1 MNISPINKFILL
13 ISTFLGWN
21 QSFSQDNSGGTE
33 LKSIE
38 EVIEGIDSLLGDIKN
53 SSSESNSAPLVP
65 TYPQSS
71 SFDNLETQQGSFR
84 VQDELMPNNLLN
96 SNFSEPEPSILDEP
110 LNLDDINPPLSRPN
124 LNQSAPS
131 VQPVR
136 PTQAFSA
143 PPQQIAQ
150 PMPQVDYRSASLEE
164 LLREVD
170 LLDLPM
176 LEATLSS
183 PMPSFPDPRA
193 ETLST
198 RPDEKLN
205 QATLIE
211 TPRFSNMEEDPDPV
225 EVEDYT
231 VLGESIDH
239 EMKERIR
246 EAIMETRRASGGSD
260 NPYVTRS
267 VFKATSYCN
276 RVLGRLN
283 APHHKRYRRDVL
295 LSLIGMHERNQAWVD
310 AAKSYERYLEE
321 FASDDSYPFEEH
333 EDAPGIPDLKAG
345 LGSVEKWLEG
355 RKRGAPT
362 IPETHI
368 RVGKIYRTLG
378 AHRMALNKFYDAIN
392 ATLTLPQNPAF
403 DLAEKKKG
411 KALENR
417 MDSESNQAMF
427 EIAETF
433 MDSEDY
439 DNAIKFFDRLWRLE
453 QLSDS
458 DRGSVRFKQGLA
470 HYRRARENLRKEE
483 RMNRLAPEKRQ
494 DVEIKFDQTPRADFA
509 KVKESLRGY
518 GTLYPQSPYVPEAH
532 YLLALTYE
540 QLNQDEE
547 SVAELLKLLKEAD
560 FNPDL
565 VMNMEQSRSM
575 RDRDYIAL
583 NKLKGIWNFWK
594 KKTGNYLANKFFE
607 DNEYFNAY
615 RIYSALRDVDS
626 SPSWQVPVLYQ
637 IALCEEKLGNYVQAT
652 ETYSSIEEYV
662 NSVQEAREGM
672 AKNKYLS
679 FVFGMAKW
687 RREQLED
694 TRAIRQAV
702 NRYGIY
708 TVPKKP
714 DPVLSGIE
722 N

>member
-13 ISTFLGWN
+13 ISTCLVWN

-65 TYPQSS
+65 TYPQSPSYPQSS

-96 SNFSEPEPSILDEP
+96 SNFPEPEPSILDEP
-110 LNLDDINPPLSRPN
+110 LNLDDINPPLSQPN
-124 LNQSAPS
+124 LNQPAPS

-211 TPRFSNMEEDPDPV
+211 TPRFSNMEEDSDPV

-321 FASDDSYPFEEH
+321 FASDDSYPFEGH

-439 DNAIKFFDRLWRLE
+439 ANAIKFYDRLWRLE
-453 QLSDS
+453 QLEDT
-458 DRGSVRFKQGLA
+458 DRAVVRFNQGLA
-470 HYRRARENLRKEE
+470 HYRRARETLRKQE
-483 RMNRLAPEKRQ
+483 RIERLPQNQQVSLEL
-494 DVEIKFDQTPRADFA
+494 DYDQTPRADFA
-509 KVKESLRGY
+509 KVKEILRGY
-518 GTLYPQSPYVPEAH
+518 GTLYPQSQYVPESH
-532 YLLALTYE
+532 YLLALTFE

-547 SVAELLKLLKEAD
+547 SIKELLVLLREAY
-560 FNPDL
+560 FNPEL
-565 VMNMEQSRSM
+565 ILNLESTRAKG
-575 RDRDYIAL
+575 DRDYATI
-583 NKLKGIWNFWK
+583 NELKGIWNFWK

-607 DNEYFNAY
+607 NANPNTVPMAIEKHAKNRARCFSLLP
-615 RIYSALRDVDS
+615 RIY
-626 SPSWQVPVLYQ
+626 P
-637 IALCEEKLGNYVQAT
+637 IA
-652 ETYSSIEEYV
+652 
-662 NSVQEAREGM
+662 
-672 AKNKYLS
+672 
-679 FVFGMAKW
+679 
-687 RREQLED
+687 
-694 TRAIRQAV
+694 
-702 NRYGIY
+702 
-708 TVPKKP
+708 
-714 DPVLSGIE
+714 
-722 N
+722 